1 MIKYWGLFKD
11 LFVVLDDLKDSG
23 WRLSEA
29 IVKNVIILL
38 ASAVILLFGID
49 LGLTELEVGAM
60 AAAVMSVVGI
70 IIRLRSSGGVIK
82 IKEDK

>member
-29 IVKNVIILL
+29 IVTNVIILL
-38 ASAVILLFGID
+38 ASAVILLFGVD